1 MCQDGH
7 QASLTM
13 CSSGGLLDTEGAPWV
28 TDLQRPPPLLVPL
41 RHPWVDCVSDPS
53 RIGNESSGR
62 NAHNF
67 LRVSDGCFLKW
78 SGHTLTWFMEM
89 NQFQDSSNQ

>member
-28 TDLQRPPPLLVPL
+28 TDLQRHRPSLSP
-41 RHPWVDCVSDPS
+41 SDTP
-53 RIGNESSGR
+53 G
-62 NAHNF
+62 
-67 LRVSDGCFLKW
+67 
-78 SGHTLTWFMEM
+78 
-89 NQFQDSSNQ
+89 

>member
-28 TDLQRPPPLLVPL
+28 TELQRPPLLSP
-41 RHPWVDCVSDPS
+41 SDTP
-53 RIGNESSGR
+53 G
-62 NAHNF
+62 
-67 LRVSDGCFLKW
+67 
-78 SGHTLTWFMEM
+78 
-89 NQFQDSSNQ
+89 